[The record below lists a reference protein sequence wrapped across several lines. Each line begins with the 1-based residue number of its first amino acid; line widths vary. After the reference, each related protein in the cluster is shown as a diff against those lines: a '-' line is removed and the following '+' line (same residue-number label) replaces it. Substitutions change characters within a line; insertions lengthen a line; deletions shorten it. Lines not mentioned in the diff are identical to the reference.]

1 MKPLDNDII
10 NNGTEQHPR
19 KERIKVTDETSK
31 GEFFRRPKNQIQ
43 EESIFKREKW

>member
-10 NNGTEQHPR
+10 NNGTEQHRR

-31 GEFFRRPKNQIQ
+31 GEFFRRHQIQ

>member
-31 GEFFRRPKNQIQ
+31 GEFFRRHQIQ
-43 EESIFKREKW
+43 EESLFKREKW